1 MTDTP
6 STTTRKARYGVT
18 RRTHISITHTAYD
31 QIQAWA
37 DKQGISFSA
46 AIESLALIGLGQET
60 AELLP
65 LLISGLMERLLARQF
80 NRFAKLLSL
89 AVLSAEE
96 ASVKSDTLLL
106 NLIRQE
112 AQADPTQFVTNMI
125 VSSDPQDLT
134 AVQIRKLRD
143 DMKCNAQEAALKRLK
158 RALRP
163 DENLVTRED
172 ADEADEAE
180 GDDD

>member
-1 MTDTP
+1 MTDNQLPT
-6 STTTRKARYGVT
+6 SRKARYGLT
-18 RRTHISITHTAYD
+18 RRTHVSITHLAYD

-37 DKQGISFSA
+37 DEQGISFSA
-46 AIESLALIGLGQET
+46 AIESLALMGLGQET

-65 LLISGLMERLLARQF
+65 LLIGGLMERLLARQF

-96 ASVKSDTLLL
+96 ANVKVDTLLL

-112 AQADPTQFVTNMI
+112 AAADPARFVTNMI
-125 VSSDPQDLT
+125 VSSDPRDLT

-143 DMKCNAQEAALKRLK
+143 DMKRKAQAASLKRLK
-158 RALRP
+158 RKLP
-163 DENLVTRED
+163 PEETLITQTET
-172 ADEADEAE
+172 AE
-180 GDDD
+180 GERDSG